1 MEIKQNGDIELDGFI
16 ITSKTRIIE
25 LPEYFTNKEVMQVQV
40 LDEEKSVLFSD
51 AEMELKENS
60 ICLSLRFEED
70 VLVSVFIT
78 IKELDNHFNTADDF
92 YSSSEKRRAQY
103 KKWLKSQLSFKLSD
117 FSGGEIGIGEDKS
130 SNVFIFLHNRNNK
143 WVK

>member
-1 MEIKQNGDIELDGFI
+1 MENGDIELDGFI